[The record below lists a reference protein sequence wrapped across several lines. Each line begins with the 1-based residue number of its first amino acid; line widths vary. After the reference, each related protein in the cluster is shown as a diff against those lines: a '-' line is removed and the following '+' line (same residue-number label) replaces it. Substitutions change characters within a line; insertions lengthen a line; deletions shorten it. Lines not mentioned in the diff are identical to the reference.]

1 MGIEP
6 TQDARTPRNGF
17 EDRGAHQDSSA
28 SSKFFLLINLIN
40 MYVHILLE
48 SKKQPSPCLKKRC
61 QAPHGIGSL
70 QHRSSPS
77 VAPRADGCML
87 DQSCNGF
94 VVFPQE

>member
-48 SKKQPSPCLKKRC
+48 SKKQPAVP
-61 QAPHGIGSL
+61 
-70 QHRSSPS
+70 
-77 VAPRADGCML
+77 
-87 DQSCNGF
+87 F
-94 VVFPQE
+94 